1 MRGAE
6 RLAAVDKSV
15 APMAAALPDL
25 PMDETIM
32 VRLLRICVVG
42 LGQFFEPVFRH
53 MGLSESSFHVLCLLM
68 AEQDGEAP
76 PAKLSELIGASRA
89 HMSQIVD
96 VLSRDSLVERI
107 SDPNDARRHSVRITS
122 SGRARTQKGLRD
134 FAAPMQRAFAGLNA
148 DEFAQLA
155 ALLRKAVISFDNVAF
170 EPQRDT

>member
-42 LGQFFEPVFRH
+42 LGQYFEPVFRQ
-53 MGLSESSFHVLCLLM
+53 MGLSESSFHALCLLM
-68 AEQDGEAP
+68 AEQGGEAS

-96 VLSRDSLVERI
+96 ALSRDALVERI
-107 SDPNDARRHSVRITS
+107 SDPNDARRHSVRITTG
-122 SGRARTQKGLRD
+122 GRAHVQSGLHD
-134 FAAPMQRAFAGLNA
+134 FVGPMEQAFAGLNP

-155 ALLRKAVISFDNVAF
+155 ALLRKAILSFDRDAF
-170 EPQRDT
+170 EPRPSA